1 MGVKQS
7 KLVINGAKKETAA
20 THDETP
26 GTCKEL
32 NENGTIEAVAGDA
45 TQHQETANCEGDA
58 AAAAP
63 ADQSTAVNGEEAKA
77 HKKKNPINWI
87 QKKIS
92 IKKPR
97 VCSKTEAAGPE
108 KEEKT
113 ETPAAEGEGAK
124 VAAPPVPPVEQAP
137 APETHEAELQ
147 QPPAEET
154 ATESKWINAPSADA
168 CAEISTQAEPVVT
181 KDQAAGFGG
190 DSNDCG
196 QIVEITPTVNG
207 HHHLMG
213 DEHLELAEPA
223 CQPFE
228 EPTEHAADDLPVD
241 SGLSE
246 KLASLGIDGL
256 PEQGLTN
263 GHDATAAAN
272 GHCALTADEE
282 TTEN

>member
-154 ATESKWINAPSADA
+154 ATESK
-168 CAEISTQAEPVVT
+168 
-181 KDQAAGFGG
+181 
-190 DSNDCG
+190 
-196 QIVEITPTVNG
+196 
-207 HHHLMG
+207 
-213 DEHLELAEPA
+213 
-223 CQPFE
+223 
-228 EPTEHAADDLPVD
+228 PTEHAADDLPVD